1 LFSVRRLLNS
11 IRFSCNKNKVS
22 CVVKYT
28 DVMLKFAL
36 VLRRGC
42 FIYGFTISGKH
53 IVVYLRYSGRKSFF
67 SKLKFVSKPGGKRYS
82 TYSDGLF
89 KYGHS
94 FGTAAV
100 FSNDMGLFVKNSIFF
115 PGEVIC
121 KI

>member
-1 LFSVRRLLNS
+1 M
-11 IRFSCNKNKVS
+11 
-22 CVVKYT
+22 VKYT
-28 DVMLKFAL
+28 KVMLKFATL
-36 VLRRGC
+36 LRREC

-82 TYSDGLF
+82 TYSEGLF

-94 FGTAAV
+94 FGAAAII
-100 FSNDMGLFVKNSIFF
+100 SNDMGLFVRNSVFF

-121 KI
+121 KIW